1 MASVGT
7 SVGPPRK
14 DFFVRN
20 DPNDLN
26 PEGPLTFAEAMTHAR
41 FISKQEDN
49 VSGTAE
55 VITFIG
61 SRPSDPPNKP
71 PVLQTVFLF
80 VRGRLLFGGRVAAFN
95 SKKFVGLP
103 IGSIQ

>member
-1 MASVGT
+1 MASVG
-7 SVGPPRK
+7 SSEGPARR

-20 DPNDLN
+20 DPNDEN
-26 PEGPLTFAEAMTHAR
+26 PFGPLTFAEALAHAR
-41 FISKQEDN
+41 FISNQEDN

-55 VITFIG
+55 VITFVG
-61 SRPSDPPNKP
+61 NRPADPPNNP
-71 PVLQTVFLF
+71 PVLQTVYLF